1 MFLNKP
7 FSIEQ
12 AVAIVNA
19 QKASSILVKVVMEMQ
34 QFDWSILTQ
43 FVHSNVNT
51 ALLQ

>member
-19 QKASSILVKVVMEMQ
+19 QKASSILVEGGNGNAT
-34 QFDWSILTQ
+34 I
-43 FVHSNVNT
+43 
-51 ALLQ
+51 